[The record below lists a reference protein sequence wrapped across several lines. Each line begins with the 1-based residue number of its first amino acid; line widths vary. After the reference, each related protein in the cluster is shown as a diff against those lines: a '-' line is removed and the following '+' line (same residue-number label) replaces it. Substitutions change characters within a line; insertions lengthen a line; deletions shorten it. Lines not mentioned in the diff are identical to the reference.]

1 MCAVV
6 AEVQQGR
13 AEKHAGE
20 KGRGSNRAMAPK
32 LPLDDTVLNVFQPG
46 LRQGSERLPFD
57 PRKAYFYV
65 EHPDEGWRV
74 YLRSACF
81 VHEAFTPFQ
90 ADRFLVVKRTGG
102 DPEKKSWE
110 PPKGQM
116 EGRDAGRGKPKSV
129 LQLLKANIRREV
141 AEEAKVEGL
150 RGLHHTGIVLQAI
163 EPDFPP
169 NTYFQYH
176 VFQAFAPAA
185 TIDAAMDLFT
195 WFSEHPEAFRRLR
208 PDQQE
213 KDGLG
218 WYNEGTKKLMSRWSP
233 TIVRR
238 YLERMLVPQGDAG
251 KGESTRPHQSKKM

>member
-1 MCAVV
+1 MDVGW
-6 AEVQQGR
+6 QGR
-13 AEKHAGE
+13 AEKPADE
-20 KGRGSNRAMAPK
+20 KGGRINRAMAPK
-32 LPLDDTVLNVFQPG
+32 IRMENVFDVFQPG
-46 LRQGSERLPFD
+46 LRQGAERLPFD
-57 PRKAYFYV
+57 PRKAYSYV
-65 EHPDEGWRV
+65 EHPEEGWRV

-81 VHEAFTPFQ
+81 VHEAFVPFE

-116 EGRDAGRGKPKSV
+116 EGRDGGARAGKAKSV
-129 LQLLKANIRREV
+129 MQLLKSNIRREV
-141 AEEAKVEGL
+141 AEEAKVDGL
-150 RGLHHTGIVLQAI
+150 RGLHHTGIVLQAT

-185 TIDAAMDLFT
+185 VVEKAMEEFA
-195 WFSEHPEAFRRLR
+195 WFAEHPEAFRRLR
-208 PDQQE
+208 ADRRE

-233 TIVRR
+233 AIVRR
-238 YLERMLVPQGDAG
+238 YLERMLSLPQGKTD
-251 KGESTRPHQSKKM
+251 